1 MSDVSRSAGN
11 GADTLSLTMGNATT
25 TAHVRYIQMKAALY
39 ILTVEYPNAYRE
51 LVAANKD
58 EFFDSFKPKVRS

>member
-1 MSDVSRSAGN
+1 
-11 GADTLSLTMGNATT
+11 MGNATT

-58 EFFDSFKPKVRS
+58 KFFDSFKPKVRS